1 MLWPDIFILCTDGHC
16 GPGKFRE
23 GQEFDGGFSCKS
35 EKEKGRGKFR
45 MLWSLTHA
53 TTSSNL
59 KCEKAAIATGGKIN
73 WQKQEAFY
81 SI

>member
-1 MLWPDIFILCTDGHC
+1 MLC
-16 GPGKFRE
+16 
-23 GQEFDGGFSCKS
+23 
-35 EKEKGRGKFR
+35 
-45 MLWSLTHA
+45 SLTHA